1 MMSGKMIGLGKIV
14 IAEVSTLHL
23 YNLPNCIQV
32 VLIQQQKIFG
42 QTGQLIHNFTAR
54 LKKKKNRSY
63 LDIHWRLLV
72 TLIVTSFHSALSSL
86 IAELLF
92 SISMIL
98 LLPSRFFQMLYN
110 LTVSRGI
117 KMTVKIGKT
126 YDGKLTRK
134 PNSLFSIRF
143 PARTF
148 IISP

>member
-1 MMSGKMIGLGKIV
+1 MMSGKMIVLGKIV
-14 IAEVSTLHL
+14 VGEVSTLHL
-23 YNLPNCIQV
+23 YNLPNCIH
-32 VLIQQQKIFG
+32 
-42 QTGQLIHNFTAR
+42 GQLIHYSKIEN
-54 LKKKKNRSY
+54 KNG
-63 LDIHWRLLV
+63 LDIHWPLLL
-72 TLIVTSFHSALSSL
+72 TLIVIKYISFHSALLSL

-117 KMTVKIGKT
+117 KMTGKIGKT

-134 PNSLFSIRF
+134 PNSLFSF

>member
-14 IAEVSTLHL
+14 VAEVSTLQL
-23 YNLPNCIQV
+23 YNLQNCIHV
-32 VLIQQQKIFG
+32 VLIQQQKIIG
-42 QTGQLIHNFTAR
+42 QTGQLTHYSKIE
-54 LKKKKNRSY
+54 KKNG
-63 LDIHWRLLV
+63 LDIHWQLLL
-72 TLIVTSFHSALSSL
+72 TLIVVSFHSALLSL

-92 SISMIL
+92 SISVIL

-110 LTVSRGI
+110 LTVSSGI
-117 KMTVKIGKT
+117 KTSSQIGKT

-134 PNSLFSIRF
+134 PNSLISF

>member
-14 IAEVSTLHL
+14 VAEVSTLHL

-32 VLIQQQKIFG
+32 VLSSRKYLDRMDNLFI
-42 QTGQLIHNFTAR
+42 TAR
-54 LKKKKNRSY
+54 LKKKKKNRSY
-63 LDIHWRLLV
+63 LDIHWRLLL
-72 TLIVTSFHSALSSL
+72 TLIVTSFHSALLSL

-110 LTVSRGI
+110 LTVSREI

-134 PNSLFSIRF
+134 PNSLFSV